1 MSDKNRAYIIWAIIC
16 QPHDSKASGSDLK
29 GGGCRKEKSWKVK
42 VVERSIHCDL
52 FVLKTGV
59 FCSLIAFDGHN
70 ICQSNI
76 IIFKTICIGVVFSND
91 FTRIHKILFSFGLL
105 VYSFQRYMY
114 FF

>member
-1 MSDKNRAYIIWAIIC
+1 M
-16 QPHDSKASGSDLK
+16 
-29 GGGCRKEKSWKVK
+29 K
-42 VVERSIHCDL
+42 VVERSIDCDL

-76 IIFKTICIGVVFSND
+76 IIFKTICIGVVFSID
-91 FTRIHKILFSFGLL
+91 FTRIHKILFSFGL
-105 VYSFQRYMY
+105 YSFQRYMY